1 MLPKQNR
8 LRAERDIKKVFKKGR
23 RVITPLFRYQVL
35 KTNAE
40 ETRFAVV
47 VSTKVAKRATVRN
60 LIKRRVRESL
70 REILETVPK
79 GFDVVIQA
87 RSASTTY
94 TKPKEE
100 GQKTP
105 PERAASYKDVME
117 NMKELIS
124 KLTR

>member
-1 MLPKQNR
+1 MLPKANR
-8 LRAERDIKKVFKKGR
+8 LRAEKDIKKVFKKGR
-23 RVITPLFRYQVL
+23 RMMTPLFRFQIL
-35 KTNAE
+35 QTNAE
-40 ETRFAVV
+40 QTRFAVV

-79 GFDVVIQA
+79 GYDVVIQA
-87 RSASTTY
+87 RTASITY
-94 TKPKEE
+94 TKAKVE

-117 NMKELIS
+117 NMKQLIS
-124 KLTR
+124 KLN